1 MVTSKPEPTSTSVAA
16 SATTTKPDANSI
28 KIDAKPKAKADPT
41 LVREPVAR
49 MSTAALKTEMEKI
62 DNEIN
67 SLAKNS
73 LEKLEPGKPFSSAT
87 MRQIARHEVKKQRL
101 LIHRLAALLRK
112 DHPEAR
118 PIVDKLLAIEI

>member
-1 MVTSKPEPTSTSVAA
+1 MVTSKPETTSTAA
-16 SATTTKPDANSI
+16 PATTTKPDANHN
-28 KIDAKPKAKADPT
+28 KIDATSKVKVESK

-49 MSTAALKTEMEKI
+49 MSTAALKAEMEKI

-73 LEKLEPGKPFSSAT
+73 LEKMVPGKPFSSTT
-87 MRQIARHEVKKQRL
+87 MRQIARQEVKKHRL
-101 LIHRLAALLRK
+101 LINRLAALLRK

-118 PIVDKLLAIEI
+118 PIVDKLLSIEI

>member
-1 MVTSKPEPTSTSVAA
+1 MVTSKPETTSTAA
-16 SATTTKPDANSI
+16 PAATTKPDANHN
-28 KIDAKPKAKADPT
+28 KIDATPKAKVEPK
-41 LVREPVAR
+41 LVPEPVAR
-49 MSTAALKTEMEKI
+49 MSTATLKAEMEKI

-73 LEKLEPGKPFSSAT
+73 LEKMGPGKPFSSAT
-87 MRQIARHEVKKQRL
+87 MHQIARHEVKKQRL

-118 PIVDKLLAIEI
+118 SIVDKLLSIEI

>member
-1 MVTSKPEPTSTSVAA
+1 MVTSKPETTSAA
-16 SATTTKPDANSI
+16 APAVTTKPDANHN
-28 KIDAKPKAKADPT
+28 KIDATSKAKIEPK

-49 MSTAALKTEMEKI
+49 MSTATLKAEMEKI

-73 LEKLEPGKPFSSAT
+73 LEKMAPGKQLSSIT
-87 MRQIARHEVKKQRL
+87 MRQIARQELKKHRL

-112 DHPEAR
+112 NHPEAR
-118 PIVDKLLAIEI
+118 PIVDKLLSIEI

>member
-1 MVTSKPEPTSTSVAA
+1 MVTSKPETTSTAA
-16 SATTTKPDANSI
+16 PAATTKPDAT
-28 KIDAKPKAKADPT
+28 PKAKVEPK

-49 MSTAALKTEMEKI
+49 MSTATLKAEMERI

-73 LEKLEPGKPFSSAT
+73 LEKMGPGKPFSSAT

-118 PIVDKLLAIEI
+118 PIVEKLLSIEI